1 MMDAIEILLIIAV
14 ILVVI
19 LCIVLFILIDKLRG
33 YKLHS
38 ILLERNLKTEQE
50 EKEYY
55 FRESKRNERELK
67 IVKEQELKK
76 INSNKKIKISDNT
89 SLVMKDTFKGKKAL
103 VGDYHEWMLQNT
115 RKVLMSLGFEV
126 DTVESGDDIYDKIVH
141 GYTCD
146 VIITNNLYKYGKRNG
161 IDILHDLKDIEGFN
175 IPIVVLTLSTG
186 ARDEFIYEYGFDEY
200 MEKVLTQKQ
209 AEEVMTRLLL

>member
-1 MMDAIEILLIIAV
+1 MDAIEILLIIAV

-55 FRESKRNERELK
+55 FRENRSNERELQ
-67 IVKEQELKK
+67 IVNAQELNKTN
-76 INSNKKIKISDNT
+76 NSKTIKISEKT
-89 SLVMKDTFKGKKAL
+89 SLVKKDTFKGKKVL
-103 VGDYHEWMLQNT
+103 VGDYNEWMLQNT

-126 DTVESGDDIYDKIVH
+126 DTVESGDDIYDKITH

-146 VIITNNLYKYGKRNG
+146 VIVTNNLYKYGERNG
-161 IDILHDLKDIEGFN
+161 IDVLHDLKDIEGFN
-175 IPIVVLTLSTG
+175 IPIVVLTVSTG
-186 ARDEFIYEYGFDEY
+186 ARDEFVYEDGFDEY

>member
-1 MMDAIEILLIIAV
+1 MDAIEILLIIAV

-19 LCIVLFILIDKLRG
+19 LCLVLFILIDKLRG
-33 YKLHS
+33 QKLHS

-55 FRESKRNERELK
+55 FRENRRNERELK

-76 INSNKKIKISDNT
+76 NNNSKTIKISEKT
-89 SLVMKDTFKGKKAL
+89 SLVKKDTFKGKKVL
-103 VGDYHEWMLQNT
+103 VGDYNEWMLQNT

-126 DTVESGDDIYDKIVH
+126 DTVESGDDIYDKITH

-146 VIITNNLYKYGKRNG
+146 VIVTNNLYKYGERNG
-161 IDILHDLKDIEGFN
+161 IDVLHDLKDIEGFN
-175 IPIVVLTLSTG
+175 IPIVVLTVSTG
-186 ARDEFIYEYGFDEY
+186 ARDEFVYEDGFDEY

>member
-1 MMDAIEILLIIAV
+1 MIDAIEILLIIAV

-55 FRESKRNERELK
+55 FRENRRNERELK

-76 INSNKKIKISDNT
+76 NNNSKTIKISEKT
-89 SLVMKDTFKGKKAL
+89 SLVKKDTFKGKKVL
-103 VGDYHEWMLQNT
+103 VGDYN
-115 RKVLMSLGFEV
+115 
-126 DTVESGDDIYDKIVH
+126 
-141 GYTCD
+141 
-146 VIITNNLYKYGKRNG
+146 
-161 IDILHDLKDIEGFN
+161 
-175 IPIVVLTLSTG
+175 
-186 ARDEFIYEYGFDEY
+186 
-200 MEKVLTQKQ
+200 
-209 AEEVMTRLLL
+209 

>member
-1 MMDAIEILLIIAV
+1 MDAIEILLIIAV

-55 FRESKRNERELK
+55 FRENRRNERELK

-76 INSNKKIKISDNT
+76 NNNSKTIKISEKT
-89 SLVMKDTFKGKKAL
+89 SLVKKDTFKGKKVL
-103 VGDYHEWMLQNT
+103 VGDYNEWMLQNT

-126 DTVESGDDIYDKIVH
+126 DTVESGDNITH

-146 VIITNNLYKYGKRNG
+146 VIVTNNLYKYGERNG
-161 IDILHDLKDIEGFN
+161 IDVLHDLKDIEGFN
-175 IPIVVLTLSTG
+175 IPIVVLTVSTG
-186 ARDEFIYEYGFDEY
+186 ARDEFVYEDGFDEY